1 MKSGIG
7 EYDFATL
14 PLLTVE
20 VGGRMK
26 TKLVLWVCLVMVA
39 ALWAGAVSPV
49 GAQNAAPRAVV
60 LTIDGAITQ
69 IMDDYL
75 GRGLSIAQSQQAD
88 VVIILLDTPGGN
100 VDTMNNM
107 IQKIRNSNIPIIV
120 YVAPQN
126 AMAASAGTL
135 ITLAGHAAAMAPQTT
150 IGAASPVGG
159 SGEDIGE
166 TMESKVKEIL
176 RATARTLAQ
185 DRSAE
190 AIALAEETIE
200 TARAVTVDE
209 ALEAGLIDI
218 KASSIEDLLE
228 QLDGMTVRVNERPV
242 VLETA
247 GATTQEVPYTF
258 IEQVLMTL
266 INPNLVFLLL
276 AIGVQAI
283 LIELSNPGGWVAGFI
298 GVICLLLAFYGLGAL
313 PVNWF
318 GIIFI
323 VIAFVLF
330 ILELTTPT
338 MGFLTVAGAISFIS
352 GALILFNTVEVPGF
366 PRISIPLVVG
376 TGVFLGASFIAIV
389 TFALRAQRTPIQTGA
404 EAVPGRV
411 GVVRT
416 ELNPRGIVYLMG
428 EQWTAE
434 LVDDPG
440 PVEEGEQVEIVRVD
454 GLTLKVRR
462 VS

>member
-1 MKSGIG
+1 
-7 EYDFATL
+7 
-14 PLLTVE
+14 
-20 VGGRMK
+20 MK
-26 TKLVLWVCLVMVA
+26 TRWVLWVCMVVVA
-39 ALWAGAVSPV
+39 ALWAGTVSPV
-49 GAQNAAPRAVV
+49 GAQDAAPRAVV
-60 LTIDGAITQ
+60 LTIDGPITQ

-75 GRGLSIAQSQQAD
+75 GRGLSIAQSQGAD
-88 VVIILLDTPGGN
+88 VVIILLDTPGGS

-107 IQKIRNSNIPIIV
+107 IQKIRRSDIPIVV

-126 AMAASAGTL
+126 AMAGSAGTL

-159 SGEDIGE
+159 GGEDIGD

-185 DRSAE
+185 DRPPE

-209 ALEAGLIDI
+209 ALEVGLIDI
-218 KASSIEDLLE
+218 KANSIEDLLQ
-228 QLDGMTVRVNERPV
+228 QLDGRVVQVNNRPFE
-242 VLETA
+242 LNTA
-247 GATTQEVPYTF
+247 GASTQEVPYTF
-258 IEQVLMTL
+258 IEQVLMML

-298 GVICLLLAFYGLGAL
+298 GVICLLLAFYGVGAL

-323 VIAFVLF
+323 ILAFVLF
-330 ILELTTPT
+330 VAELLTPT
-338 MGFLTVAGAISFIS
+338 MGFLTVAGVISFIS
-352 GALILFNTVEVPGF
+352 GALVLFNTVEVPGF
-366 PRISIPLVVG
+366 PQVSPPLVVG
-376 TGVFLGASFIAIV
+376 TGIFLGISFIAIA
-389 TFALRAQRTPIQTGA
+389 TFALRAQRRPIQTGA
-404 EAVPGRV
+404 EAVPGRI

-416 ELNPRGIVYLMG
+416 ELNPRGIVYMQG
-428 EQWTAE
+428 EHWSAE
-434 LVDDPG
+434 LINEPG
-440 PVEEGEQVEIVRVD
+440 PVEEGEQVQIVQVD

-462 VS
+462 VR

>member
-1 MKSGIG
+1 MKI
-7 EYDFATL
+7 
-14 PLLTVE
+14 
-20 VGGRMK
+20 R
-26 TKLVLWVCLVMVA
+26 LVLWVCLVLIA
-39 ALWAGAVSPV
+39 ALWAGTVSPA
-49 GAQNAAPRAVV
+49 GAQDSAPRAVV
-60 LTIDGAITQ
+60 LTIDGPITQ

-75 GRGLSIAQSQQAD
+75 GRGLSIAQSQRAD
-88 VVIILLDTPGGN
+88 IVIILLDTPGGS

-107 IQKIRNSNIPIIV
+107 IQKIRRSTIPIVV

-126 AMAASAGTL
+126 AMAGSAGTL

-159 SGEDIGE
+159 SGEDIGD

-176 RATARTLAQ
+176 RASARTLAQ
-185 DRSAE
+185 DRPPE

-209 ALEAGLIDI
+209 ALEVGLIDI
-218 KASSIEDLLE
+218 KANSIEDLLE
-228 QLDGMTVRVNERPV
+228 QLDGMTVQVDNLPMELV
-242 VLETA
+242 TS
-247 GATTQEVPYTF
+247 GASTQEVPYTF

-330 ILELTTPT
+330 ILELVTPT
-338 MGFLTVAGAISFIS
+338 MGFLTVAGAISFVS
-352 GALILFNTVEVPGF
+352 GALVLFNTVEVPGF
-366 PRISIPLVVG
+366 PQISIPLVVG
-376 TGVFLGASFIAIV
+376 TGIFLGASFIALV
-389 TFALRAQRTPIQTGA
+389 TFALRAQRNPIQTGA
-404 EAVPGRV
+404 EAVPGRI

-416 ELNPRGIVYLMG
+416 ELNPRGIVYLLG
-428 EQWTAE
+428 EQWSAE
-434 LVDDPG
+434 LIEGAG
-440 PVEEGEQVEIVRVD
+440 PVEEGETVEIVQVD

-462 VS
+462 IS

>member
-1 MKSGIG
+1 
-7 EYDFATL
+7 
-14 PLLTVE
+14 
-20 VGGRMK
+20 MK
-26 TKLVLWVCLVMVA
+26 TKFLLWVCLLLVA
-39 ALWAGAVSPV
+39 ALWAGTVPPV
-49 GAQNAAPRAVV
+49 GAQDTAPEAVV
-60 LTIDGAITQ
+60 LTIDGPITQ

-75 GRGLSIAQSQQAD
+75 ARGMSIAESRGAD
-88 VVIILLDTPGGN
+88 IIIVQLDTPGGSI
-100 VDTMNNM
+100 DTMNNM
-107 IQKIRNSNIPIIV
+107 IQKIRRSNIPVVV

-126 AMAASAGTL
+126 AIAGSAGTL
-135 ITLAGHAAAMAPQTT
+135 ITLAGHVAAMAPETA

-159 SGEDIGE
+159 QGEDIGE
-166 TMESKVKEIL
+166 AMESKVKEIL

-185 DRSAE
+185 GRPAE
-190 AIALAEETIE
+190 AIELAEETIE

-209 ALEAGLIDI
+209 ALAIGLIDI
-218 KASSIEDLLE
+218 KATNFDDLFE
-228 QLDGMTVRVNERPV
+228 QLDGRTVQVNNRPV

-247 GATTQEVPYTF
+247 GANIHVVDYSF
-258 IEQVLMTL
+258 IEQILQTL

-298 GVICLLLAFYGLGAL
+298 GVVCLLLAFYGLGAL

-338 MGFLTVAGAISFIS
+338 MGFLTVAGAIAFIS

-376 TGVFLGASFIAIV
+376 TGIFLAASFLGIV
-389 TFALRAQRTPIQTGA
+389 SFALRAQRTPIQTGA
-404 EAVPGRV
+404 EVVPGRI
-411 GVVRT
+411 GVVRS

-428 EQWTAE
+428 EHWSAE
-434 LVDDPG
+434 LVDGTG
-440 PVEEGEQVEIVRVD
+440 PLAEGEKVEIIKVD
-454 GLTLKVRR
+454 GLTVKVKRAA
-462 VS
+462 S

>member
-1 MKSGIG
+1 MKKRL
-7 EYDFATL
+7 A
-14 PLLTVE
+14 
-20 VGGRMK
+20 
-26 TKLVLWVCLVMVA
+26 LWVCLVLIT
-39 ALWAGAVSPV
+39 ALWSGVMQPV
-49 GAQNAAPRAVV
+49 VAQGSTPRAVV
-60 LTIDGAITQ
+60 LTIDGPIIQ

-75 GRGLSIAQSQQAD
+75 ARGLSAAQSRGAD
-88 VVIILLDTPGGN
+88 VVVIRLDTPGGS
-100 VDTMNNM
+100 VDTMNSM
-107 IQKIRNSNIPIIV
+107 IQKIRMSNIPVVV

-126 AMAASAGTL
+126 AMAGSAGTL
-135 ITLAGHAAAMAPQTT
+135 ITLAGHVAAMAPQTT

-159 SGEDIGE
+159 GGEDIGE

-185 DRSAE
+185 DRPPE

-209 ALEAGLIDI
+209 ALAVGLIDI
-218 KASSIEDLLE
+218 KANSVEDLLE
-228 QLDGMTVRVNERPV
+228 QIDGMTVLVNNRSVE
-242 VLETA
+242 LYTA
-247 GATTQEVPYTF
+247 GAVTQEIGLSF
-258 IEQVLMTL
+258 IEQVLLTL
-266 INPNLVFLLL
+266 FNPNLVFLLL

-298 GVICLLLAFYGLGAL
+298 GVVCLLLAFYGFGAL

-330 ILELTTPT
+330 ILELLTPT
-338 MGFLTVAGAISFIS
+338 MGFLTVAGVISFIS
-352 GALILFNTVEVPGF
+352 GALVLFNTVEAPGI
-366 PRISIPLVVG
+366 PQISVPLVVG

-404 EAVPGRV
+404 EAVPGHV
-411 GVVRT
+411 GVVRSP
-416 ELNPRGIVYLMG
+416 LNPRGIVNVLG
-428 EQWTAE
+428 EQWSAE
-434 LVDDPG
+434 VVEGTL
-440 PVEEGEQVEIVRVD
+440 PVEEGEQVEIVKVD

>member
-1 MKSGIG
+1 MNKRL
-7 EYDFATL
+7 A
-14 PLLTVE
+14 
-20 VGGRMK
+20 
-26 TKLVLWVCLVMVA
+26 LWVCLVLITALWSGAMQPVA
-39 ALWAGAVSPV
+39 AQGTE
-49 GAQNAAPRAVV
+49 PRAVV
-60 LTIDGAITQ
+60 LTIDGPIIQ

-75 GRGLSIAQSQQAD
+75 ARGLSAAESRGAD
-88 VVIILLDTPGGN
+88 VVVIQLDTPGGA
-100 VDTMNNM
+100 VDTMNSM
-107 IQKIRNSNIPIIV
+107 IQKIRMSNIPIVV

-126 AMAASAGTL
+126 AMAGSAGTL
-135 ITLAGHAAAMAPQTT
+135 ITLAGHVAAMAPQTT

-159 SGEDIGE
+159 GGEDIGE

-185 DRSAE
+185 DRPPE

-209 ALEAGLIDI
+209 ALAVGLIDV
-218 KASSIEDLLE
+218 KANSLEDLLE
-228 QLDGMTVRVNERPV
+228 QIDGMTVMVNNRSVE
-242 VLETA
+242 LYTA
-247 GATTQEVPYTF
+247 GAVTQEIGLSF
-258 IEQVLMTL
+258 IEQVLLTL
-266 INPNLVFLLL
+266 FNPNLVFLLL

-298 GVICLLLAFYGLGAL
+298 GVVCLLLAFYGFGAL

-330 ILELTTPT
+330 ILELLTPT
-338 MGFLTVAGAISFIS
+338 MGFLTVAGVISFIS
-352 GALILFNTVEVPGF
+352 GALVLFNTVEAPGI
-366 PRISIPLVVG
+366 PQISVPLVVG

-411 GVVRT
+411 GVVRSP
-416 ELNPRGIVYLMG
+416 LNPRGIVNVLG
-428 EQWTAE
+428 EQWSAE
-434 LVDDPG
+434 LIDSMG
-440 PVEEGEQVEIVRVD
+440 PLEEGEQVEIVKVD

-462 VS
+462 IS

>member
-1 MKSGIG
+1 
-7 EYDFATL
+7 
-14 PLLTVE
+14 
-20 VGGRMK
+20 MK
-26 TKLVLWVCLVMVA
+26 TRLILWVCLVLVA

-49 GAQNAAPRAVV
+49 VAQDPAPEAVV
-60 LTIDGAITQ
+60 LTIDGPITQ

-75 GRGLSIAQSQQAD
+75 ERGLSIATSRGAD
-88 VVIILLDTPGGN
+88 VVIIQLDTPGGS

-107 IQKIRNSNIPIIV
+107 IQKIRRSDIPVVV

-126 AMAASAGTL
+126 AMAGSAGTL
-135 ITLAGHAAAMAPQTT
+135 ITLAGHTAAMAPQTT

-159 SGEDIGE
+159 AGEDIGE
-166 TMESKVKEIL
+166 AMESKVKEIL

-185 DRSAE
+185 DRPPE

-209 ALEAGLIDI
+209 ALEVGLIDI
-218 KASSIEDLLE
+218 KANDLDDLLE
-228 QLDGMTVRVNERPV
+228 QLQGRTVSVNNRSVEMN
-242 VLETA
+242 TA
-247 GATTQEVPYTF
+247 GANIHIVEYSF
-258 IEQVLMTL
+258 IEQVLQTL

-283 LIELSNPGGWVAGFI
+283 LIELSNPGGWVAGFV

-352 GALILFNTVEVPGF
+352 GALILFNTAEVPGF
-366 PRISIPLVVG
+366 PQVSVPLVVG
-376 TGVFLGASFIAIV
+376 TGVFLGASFLVIV
-389 TFALRAQRTPIQTGA
+389 GFALRAQRTPIQTGA

-428 EQWTAE
+428 EQWSAE
-434 LVDDPG
+434 LAEGLG
-440 PVEEGEQVEIVRVD
+440 PVAEGERVEIVKVD
-454 GLTLKVRR
+454 GLTLKVKR